1 MAKEKLELAGVSVE
15 ELQAKL
21 GSLTTELNSMKFDH
35 AVKGLGNPME
45 LRSMRRDIAR
55 VNTELRQRELSSMSA
70 ESLEMRSKIRARR
83 RRQK

>member
-1 MAKEKLELAGVSVE
+1 MAKQNLVLADKSVE
-15 ELQAKL
+15 ELQAEVE
-21 GSLTTELNSMKFDH
+21 SLQRELVSMKFDH

-45 LRSMRRDIAR
+45 LRETRRNIAR
-55 VNTELRQRELSSMSA
+55 ILTAIRNRELAAMPA